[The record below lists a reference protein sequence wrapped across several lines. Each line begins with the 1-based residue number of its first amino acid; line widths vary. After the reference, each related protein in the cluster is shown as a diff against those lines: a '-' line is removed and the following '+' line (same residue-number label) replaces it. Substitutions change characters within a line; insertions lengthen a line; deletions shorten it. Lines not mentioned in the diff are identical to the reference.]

1 MSHPDEGLI
10 QAWLDGELDAAEAAR
25 IVRLVR
31 EDATW
36 AAAAAEARGFLAA
49 SDRVLHALDDV
60 PGQGMPPAAPD
71 VEIGRA
77 HV

>member
-36 AAAAAEARGFLAA
+36 AAAAAEARG
-49 SDRVLHALDDV
+49 
-60 PGQGMPPAAPD
+60 
-71 VEIGRA
+71 
-77 HV
+77 